1 MHNMVMRNLI
11 LLFVFSSLFL
21 NAQTHR
27 FIYEY
32 QFKTDT
38 TSAEFENA
46 NMVLDINP
54 EDVKFY
60 DYAYAENDS
69 LNKMREHK
77 NHIWNDTP
85 ALIRNKNSNDHMN
98 YELMNDYFKYPSHD
112 EIKWTLHSDTK
123 NFNQYKL
130 QKATASFGGREWTAW
145 FNAEIPINE
154 GPYKFRGLPGLIF
167 EIADTQ
173 NQFIFKLVKSYQL
186 TSTYQTT
193 NFLENHMN
201 EKPLL
206 VSQEILDKKKMDY
219 YNDPFHD
226 VRANFVYKPEEKL
239 QLMGVRITSKDQIN
253 EATKKYQNYLRANS
267 NQIERNKAVKY
278 PSN

>member
-1 MHNMVMRNLI
+1 MHNMVMKNLI
-11 LLFVFSSLFL
+11 LFFVFSSLFL
-21 NAQTHR
+21 KAQTHR

-38 TSAEFENA
+38 TSAEFEKA

-69 LNKMREHK
+69 LNKMREYK

-85 ALIRNKNSNDHMN
+85 ALSRNKNSNDHMN
-98 YELMNDYFKYPSHD
+98 HELMNDYFKYPSHD
-112 EIKWTLHSDTK
+112 EIKWKLHSNTK

-145 FNAEIPINE
+145 FNSEIPINE

-173 NQFIFKLVKSYQL
+173 NQFFFKLVKSYKL

-193 NFLENHMN
+193 DFLETHMN

-206 VSQEILDKKKMDY
+206 VSQEILDKKKIDY

-226 VRANFVYKPEEKL
+226 VRASFVYKPEEKL

-267 NQIERNKAVKY
+267 NQIERNKALKY

>member
-1 MHNMVMRNLI
+1 MLNMVMRNFI
-11 LLFVFSSLFL
+11 LVFVFSSLFL

-32 QFKTDT
+32 QFKTDAA
-38 TSAEFENA
+38 AEKFEQA
-46 NMVLDINP
+46 HMVLDINP
-54 EDVKFY
+54 EDVKFF

-69 LNKMREHK
+69 LNKMREYK

-85 ALIRNKNSNDHMN
+85 ALVRNRNSNDHMN
-98 YELMNDYFKYPSHD
+98 YELMDDYFKYPTHD
-112 EIKWTLHSDTK
+112 EIKWTLQTETK
-123 NFNQYKL
+123 IYNQYKL

-173 NQFIFKLVKSYQL
+173 NQFIFKLIKSYQL
-186 TSTYQTT
+186 TSTYQTMD
-193 NFLENHMN
+193 FLETHMN
-201 EKPLL
+201 EKPILI
-206 VSQEILDKKKMDY
+206 SQKILDKKKMDY

-226 VRANFVYKPEEKL
+226 VRASFVYKPEEKL

-267 NQIERNKAVKY
+267 NQIERNKALKY

>member
-1 MHNMVMRNLI
+1 MKNLI
-11 LLFVFSSLFL
+11 IIFLFSSLFF
-21 NAQTHR
+21 NGQTHR

-38 TSAEFENA
+38 TSAEFEKA
-46 NMVLDINP
+46 HMVLDINP

-69 LNKMREHK
+69 LNKMREYK

-85 ALIRNKNSNDHMN
+85 AISRNRNSHDNMN
-98 YELMNDYFKYPSHD
+98 YELMNDYFKYPTQD
-112 EIKWTLHSDTK
+112 EMKWKLHAETK
-123 NFNQYKL
+123 IYNQYKL
-130 QKATASFGGREWTAW
+130 QKATANFGGREWIAW

-167 EIADTQ
+167 EIADSQ
-173 NQFIFKLVKSYQL
+173 NQFSFKLIRSYQL
-186 TSTYQTT
+186 EVTYNTMD
-193 NFLENHMN
+193 FLETHMN

-206 VSQEILDKKKMDY
+206 ISEKTLDKMKMNY

-226 VRANFVYKPEEKL
+226 VRASFVYRPDEKI

-267 NQIERNKAVKY
+267 NQIERNKALKY